1 MDGVELLLAQVR
13 GPVRD
18 RLRRTGLMDAIGDT
32 HVFPSVADAVDH
44 WLDRERAVA
53 ATPLVAP

>member
-1 MDGVELLLAQVR
+1 VR
-13 GPVRD
+13 GPVR
-18 RLRRTGLMDAIGDT
+18 RKRSRTGLMDAIGDT